1 MFRNI
6 IEEIGGVGL
15 YGLISLLT
23 FFLVFTVMVIWA
35 MRLKKPYIDNMKNLP
50 LDSDSPSTH
59 SGEHR
64 HV

>member
-6 IEEIGGVGL
+6 MEDIGGVGL

-23 FFLVFTVMVIWA
+23 FFTVFTVMVIWA
-35 MRLKKPYIDNMKNLP
+35 MRLKKPYIKSMSNLP
-50 LDSDSPSTH
+50 LDSDSPSAH

>member
-6 IEEIGGVGL
+6 IENIGGVGL

-23 FFLVFTVMVIWA
+23 FFAVFIAMTIWA
-35 MRLKKPYIDNMKNLP
+35 MRLKKPYTDSMKNLP
-50 LDSDSPSTH
+50 LDSDSPSAP

-64 HV
+64 NV